1 MHRQMR
7 FETWTPKP
15 GFLIGLA
22 AAAVYLSPCRQVAAV
37 AEQHTLATQNH
48 QTMVIKYLP

>member
-1 MHRQMR
+1 MSMHWQME
-7 FETWTPKP
+7 FETWTHVP

-22 AAAVYLSPCRQVAAV
+22 AAVYLSPCRKVVAV

-48 QTMVIKYLP
+48 QTMVIK